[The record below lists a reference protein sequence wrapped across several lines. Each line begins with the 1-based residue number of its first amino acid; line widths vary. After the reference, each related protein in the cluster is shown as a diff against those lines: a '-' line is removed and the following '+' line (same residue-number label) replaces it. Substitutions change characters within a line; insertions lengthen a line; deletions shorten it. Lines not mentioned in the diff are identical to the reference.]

1 MHLSFTFRSLEAND
15 SLKEYA
21 REKLERIHKYF
32 PEPIKVHV
40 VFSQQRGYL
49 HAADIQITLHN
60 GLLVKALEAN
70 EDYYSA
76 IDLVVAKIERQLR
89 KYKDRIRDHKPAA
102 GPERSVMH
110 RVMAYEAASDG
121 GAAPAATAEAALPP
135 PSPSA
140 KSRPRVVKE
149 EKFIAQPMSVEDAI
163 MRMNLLHESFLCFN
177 NDETHEINVVYRRE
191 DGTYGLI
198 ETTHAGDKLQAAADN
213 G

>member
-1 MHLSFTFRSLEAND
+1 MHLSFTFRSLEASD
-15 SLKEYA
+15 ALKEYA
-21 REKLERIHKYF
+21 RDKLERIHKYF

-49 HAADIQITLHN
+49 HAADVQITLHN
-60 GLLVKALEAN
+60 GLLVKGMEAN
-70 EDYYSA
+70 EDYYTA

-89 KYKDRIRDHKPAA
+89 KYKDRIRDHKPAS

-110 RVMAYEAASDG
+110 RVVAYEATSELG
-121 GAAPAATAEAALPP
+121 TAPAAAAQPADEAAKAAL
-135 PSPSA
+135 
-140 KSRPRVVKE
+140 RPRIIKE
-149 EKFIAQPMSVEDAI
+149 EKFTARPMSVEEAI

-177 NDETHEINVVYRRE
+177 NVETHEINVVYRRE

-198 ETTHAGDKLQAAADN
+198 ETTHAGDKPQAAAGN

>member
-15 SLKEYA
+15 ALKEYA

-49 HAADIQITLHN
+49 YGADVQITLHN
-60 GLLVKALEAN
+60 GLMVKGVEAV
-70 EDYYSA
+70 EDYYSS
-76 IDLVVAKIERQLR
+76 IDLAVAKIERQLR
-89 KYKDRIRDHKPAA
+89 KYKDRIRDHKPAS
-102 GPERSVMH
+102 GPERAVLH
-110 RVMAYEAASDG
+110 RVMAYDASHETT
-121 GAAPAATAEAALPP
+121 PAAEAKKSAEQATA
-135 PSPSA
+135 PSQS
-140 KSRPRVVKE
+140 SRPRVVKE

-198 ETTHAGDKLQAAADN
+198 ETTHAGDKVPAAADN

>member
-21 REKLERIHKYF
+21 SEKLERIHKYF

-49 HAADIQITLHN
+49 YGADVQITLHN
-60 GLLVKALEAN
+60 GLLVKGVEAN

-89 KYKDRIRDHKPAA
+89 KYKDRIRDHKPSS
-102 GPERSVMH
+102 GPERSVRH
-110 RVMAYEAASDG
+110 SVMAYEPPE
-121 GAAPAATAEAALPP
+121 APAAQAAEKTSPAAPQP
-135 PSPSA
+135 EPVAPSQ

-177 NDETHEINVVYRRE
+177 NHETHEINVVYRRE

-198 ETTHAGDKLQAAADN
+198 ETTHASDK

>member
-1 MHLSFTFRSLEAND
+1 MHLSFTFRSLEASD
-15 SLKEYA
+15 ALKEYA
-21 REKLERIHKYF
+21 RDKLERIHKYF

-49 HAADIQITLHN
+49 HAADVQITLHN
-60 GLLVKALEAN
+60 GLLVKGMEAN
-70 EDYYSA
+70 EDYYTA

-89 KYKDRIRDHKPAA
+89 KYKDRIRDHKPAS

-110 RVMAYEAASDG
+110 RVVSYEATTELG
-121 GAAPAATAEAALPP
+121 TAPAAAAQPADETAKAAL
-135 PSPSA
+135 
-140 KSRPRVVKE
+140 RPRIIKE
-149 EKFIAQPMSVEDAI
+149 EKFTARPMSVEEAI

-177 NDETHEINVVYRRE
+177 NVETHEINVVYRRE

-198 ETTHAGDKLQAAADN
+198 ETTHAGDKPQAAAGN